1 MISLHGIIINRR
13 SLILVLLFLE
23 LMLLAINFNF
33 LMSALFL
40 DNIIG
45 IIFSLFIIMIAGAE
59 VSIGLAFVIL
69 IFRLKGVLNLNFL
82 ISLKG

>member
-1 MISLHGIIINRR
+1 MTNRR
-13 SLILVLLFLE
+13 NLILVLLFIE
-23 LMLLAINFNF
+23 LMLLAVNINF
-33 LMSALFL
+33 LMIALTL

-45 IIFSLFIIMIAGAE
+45 IIFALFIIMIAGAE

-69 IFRLKGVLNLNFL
+69 VFRVKGVINLNFF